1 MLQPTVRRTWAPKGQ
16 TPIHYSWDRRDRLS
30 AISAVTVSPQ
40 RRRLGL
46 YFALF
51 DQNID
56 AERAEVFVVDLLV
69 HFPKGI
75 ILVWDRWMVHRSA
88 ARRLRE
94 RFGKRVR
101 IEWLP
106 PYAPELNPDEQVWNR
121 TKYSD
126 LANNIPEDVDQLATA
141 VQESLCRTRS
151 QQALL
156 RSFFKHAD
164 LSL

>member
-1 MLQPTVRRTWAPKGQ
+1 MLQPTVRRTWAPRGQ

-30 AISAVTVSPQ
+30 AISAITASPQ
-40 RRRLGL
+40 RRCLGL
-46 YFALF
+46 YFGLS
-51 DQNID
+51 DQNINAD
-56 AERAEVFVVDLLV
+56 RAESFVAELLV

-88 ARRLRE
+88 ARRLLE
-94 RFGKRVR
+94 RFPKRIR

-106 PYAPELNPDEQVWNR
+106 PYAPDLNPDEQVWNR

-126 LANNIPEDVDQLATA
+126 LANYIPEDVDHLADA
-141 VQESLCRTRS
+141 VEDSLGRTRS
-151 QQALL
+151 QQTLL
-156 RSFFKHAD
+156 RSFFKHAG